1 MGNKNI
7 SLNSKNNFNL
17 DLYTN
22 LSCLPSE
29 KIYSDAHCFQLSHP
43 ADILNSVF
51 KRATYALEELILLKN
66 GELKLDF
73 GTSIRNFLDA
83 ADNFYDNMF
92 NIILSTKKPKVNKEF
107 RTSRDAIRG
116 NGYSDG
122 ITFRQYTLKESSF
135 ISDRNN
141 ASKHDNISFNPCK
154 IKYPKSTSYVHGF
167 FIGVLSKDDMME
179 PHKDFHP
186 LYKGLYTGISYNF
199 LIIKTISLL
208 YFYCKKL
215 NKVLFND
222 KSSQTTH
229 EQNNNIILPAKII
242 CSSVQEVF
250 FPDEYTKK
258 CGKFEFTKNGSF
270 IIDPTYKT
278 KKCEHTSWHISNFI
292 SVNDRTRHG
301 NSIIPYFKG

>member
-22 LSCLPSE
+22 LSCLPPE

-51 KRATYALEELILLKN
+51 KRVISALEELILLKN
-66 GELKLDF
+66 GEQKLKL

-92 NIILSTKKPKVNKEF
+92 NIILSTKKPTVDKEF
-107 RTSRDAIRG
+107 RTSREAILG
-116 NGYSDG
+116 HGYHDG
-122 ITFRQYTLKESSF
+122 ITFSQHTLKESSF

-141 ASKHDNISFNPCK
+141 ASKHDNISFNPCE
-154 IKYPKSTSYVHGF
+154 IRYPQSTYHVHGF

-179 PHKDFHP
+179 PHKAFHP

-215 NKVLFND
+215 NKVLFNN
-222 KSSQTTH
+222 KLSQTTC
-229 EQNNNIILPAKII
+229 EQNNNIILPAKIV
-242 CSSVQEVF
+242 CLSVQEIF
-250 FPDEYTKK
+250 FPDEYTKI
-258 CGKFEFTKNGSF
+258 CGKFEFTKRGSLV
-270 IIDPTYKT
+270 IDPTYKT
-278 KKCEHTSWHISNFI
+278 EKCEHTSWHLSNLI
-292 SVNDRTRHG
+292 TVNDRTRHG
-301 NSIIPYFKG
+301 NSIIPYFRG